1 MLAGWTDGGSA
12 SRGWPIKGWGL
23 EGCVIMDTTGLML
36 SLLFGAIGMGFFMF
50 GKREGR
56 MVPLLVGV
64 GLMVVPYFIANVV
77 VMVVACGALTVVP
90 LFVREG

>member
-1 MLAGWTDGGSA
+1 
-12 SRGWPIKGWGL
+12 
-23 EGCVIMDTTGLML
+23 MDSTSLMF

-56 MVPLLVGV
+56 MVPLFVGV

-77 VMVVACGALTVVP
+77 VMVVACGALTVLP
-90 LFVREG
+90 LFLRDG